1 MHQAWMRMPRKSKY
15 QAGFPNFSR
24 RIAGYGILIVVSL
37 FLMIPVFLLIT
48 SSLKTGDEFRS
59 VNFKLFP
66 AVPQWRNYIGIFR
79 YSDFLEIAVR
89 TGILSIAFAGITTL
103 SSSLTGYAFARY
115 QVPGSNQLFIIVVS
129 MLIIPIIAT
138 IIPQYI
144 LYARLGMINT
154 YWPWILSGLAGTP
167 LYIFLFRQFFLGF
180 PRDLEEAAEVDGCGP
195 LRMYAA
201 IFLPNAKPAIA
212 TVMIFAFM
220 SVWGDY
226 FTPLIFLNPDKT
238 LLGVALANYFGRSTN
253 VLAATVLYIIPV
265 VVIFFYAQKNILQGV
280 VTTGLKG

>member
-1 MHQAWMRMPRKSKY
+1 MERKTKHQAR
-15 QAGFPNFSR
+15 FPNFSN
-24 RIAGYGILIVVSL
+24 RIVSYGILVIVSL
-37 FLMIPVFLLIT
+37 FLMIPVFLLVT

-59 VNFKLFP
+59 FDFHLFP
-66 AVPQWRNYIGIFR
+66 AVPQWRNYIRIFR

-89 TGILSIAFAGITTL
+89 TGILSAVFAGITTL

-115 QVPGSNQLFIIVVS
+115 QVPGSKQLFIIVVS

-154 YWPWILSGLAGTP
+154 YWPWILSALAGMP

-195 LRMYAA
+195 LRLFAT

-238 LLGVALANYFGRSTN
+238 LLGVALANYFGRATG
-253 VLAATVLYIIPV
+253 VLAATVLYIFPV
-265 VVIFFYAQKNILQGV
+265 MIIFFFAQKYILQGV

>member
-1 MHQAWMRMPRKSKY
+1 MARKTRQKEAIVKY
-15 QAGFPNFSR
+15 SR
-24 RIAGYGILIVVSL
+24 DFASYVVLVMASF
-37 FLMIPVFLLIT
+37 FLLLPVFLLLL
-48 SSLKTGDEFRS
+48 SSLKAGDEFRS
-59 VNFKLFP
+59 FDFKLFP
-66 AVPQWRNYIGIFR
+66 EVPQWRNYIGIFR
-79 YSDFLEIAVR
+79 NSDFGEIAVR
-89 TGILSIAFAGITTL
+89 TGILSIVFAVITTL

-115 QVPGSNQLFIIVVS
+115 QVPGSKQLFIIVIS
-129 MLIIPIIAT
+129 MLIIPVIAT

-154 YWPWILSGLAGTP
+154 YWPWIFSALAGTP
-167 LYIFLFRQFFLGF
+167 LYIFLFRQFFMGI
-180 PRDLEEAAEVDGCGP
+180 PKDLEEAAEVDGCGP
-195 LRMYAA
+195 LRMYGA

-238 LLGVALANYFGRSTN
+238 LLGVALARYFGRSTG

-265 VVIFFYAQKNILQGV
+265 VIIFFYAQKYILEGV

>member
-1 MHQAWMRMPRKSKY
+1 
-15 QAGFPNFSR
+15 
-24 RIAGYGILIVVSL
+24 
-37 FLMIPVFLLIT
+37 
-48 SSLKTGDEFRS
+48 
-59 VNFKLFP
+59 
-66 AVPQWRNYIGIFR
+66 
-79 YSDFLEIAVR
+79 
-89 TGILSIAFAGITTL
+89 
-103 SSSLTGYAFARY
+103 
-115 QVPGSNQLFIIVVS
+115 
-129 MLIIPIIAT
+129 
-138 IIPQYI
+138 
-144 LYARLGMINT
+144 MINT
-154 YWPWILSGLAGTP
+154 YWPWILSALAGTP

-195 LRMYAA
+195 LRMYTA

-238 LLGVALANYFGRSTN
+238 LLGVALANYFGRSTG

-265 VVIFFYAQKNILQGV
+265 VVIFFYAQKYILQGV

>member
-1 MHQAWMRMPRKSKY
+1 MARKTHHKEGVPKY
-15 QAGFPNFSR
+15 SR
-24 RIAGYGILIVVSL
+24 FLASYTVLVMVSL
-37 FLMIPVFLLIT
+37 FLMIPVFLLLL

-59 VNFKLFP
+59 FDFKLFP
-66 AVPQWRNYIGIFR
+66 AAPQWRNYIGIFR
-79 YSDFLEIAVR
+79 NSDFSEIAVR
-89 TGILSIAFAGITTL
+89 TGILSIVFAGISTL
-103 SSSLTGYAFARY
+103 SSSLVGYAFARY
-115 QVPGSNQLFIIVVS
+115 QVPGSKGLFLVVIS
-129 MLIIPIIAT
+129 MLIIPIIAV

-144 LYARLGMINT
+144 LYARFGMINT
-154 YWPWILSGLAGTP
+154 YWPWILSALAGTP

-180 PRDLEEAAEVDGCGP
+180 PKDLEEAAEVDGCGP
-195 LRMYAA
+195 LRLYAA

-238 LLGVALANYFGRSTN
+238 LLGVALARYFGRSTG
-253 VLAATVLYIIPV
+253 VLAATVLYIFPV
-265 VVIFFYAQKNILQGV
+265 VIIFFYAQKHILEGV

>member
-1 MHQAWMRMPRKSKY
+1 MAKKTNY
-15 QAGFPNFSR
+15 QTGSPKVSR
-24 RIAGYGILIVVSL
+24 FFASYGILLLVSL
-37 FLMIPVFLLIT
+37 FLMIPVFLLVT

-59 VNFKLFP
+59 FDVKLFP
-66 AVPQWRNYIGIFR
+66 SVPQWRNYIGIFR

-89 TGILSIAFAGITTL
+89 TGILSIVFAGITTL

-115 QVPGSNQLFIIVVS
+115 RAPGSKQLFIVVVS

-154 YWPWILSGLAGTP
+154 YWPWILSALAGTP

-180 PRDLEEAAEVDGCGP
+180 PKDLEDAAEVDGCSP
-195 LRMYAA
+195 LRLYAA

-238 LLGVALANYFGRSTN
+238 LLGVALANYFGRSTG
-253 VLAATVLYIIPV
+253 VLAATVLYILPV
-265 VVIFFYAQKNILQGV
+265 VVVFFFAQKYILQGV

>member
-1 MHQAWMRMPRKSKY
+1 M
-15 QAGFPNFSR
+15 
-24 RIAGYGILIVVSL
+24 V
-37 FLMIPVFLLIT
+37 
-48 SSLKTGDEFRS
+48 
-59 VNFKLFP
+59 
-66 AVPQWRNYIGIFR
+66 
-79 YSDFLEIAVR
+79 
-89 TGILSIAFAGITTL
+89 FAGITTL

-115 QVPGSNQLFIIVVS
+115 QVPGSKQLFVILVS

-138 IIPQYI
+138 IIPQYL

-195 LRMYAA
+195 LRLFAA

-238 LLGVALANYFGRSTN
+238 LLGVALAGYFGRSTG

-265 VVIFFYAQKNILQGV
+265 VIIFFYAQKYILQGV

>member
-1 MHQAWMRMPRKSKY
+1 MARNRQYEQATPKKSRLLASY
-15 QAGFPNFSR
+15 AV
-24 RIAGYGILIVVSL
+24 LVVVSF
-37 FLMIPVFLLIT
+37 FLMIPVFLLLT

-59 VNFKLFP
+59 FEFKLFP

-89 TGILSIAFAGITTL
+89 TGVLSMVFAGITTL
-103 SSSLTGYAFARY
+103 SSALTGYAFARY
-115 QVPGSNQLFIIVVS
+115 QVPGSKSLFLVVVS
-129 MLIIPIIAT
+129 MLIIPVIAI

-144 LYARLGMINT
+144 LYARFGMINT
-154 YWPWILSGLAGTP
+154 YWPWILSALAGTP
-167 LYIFLFRQFFLGF
+167 LYIFLFRQFFLSF

-195 LRMYAA
+195 LRLFAA

-238 LLGVALANYFGRSTN
+238 LLGVALAGYFGRSTG
-253 VLAATVLYIIPV
+253 LFAATVLYIIPV
-265 VVIFFYAQKNILQGV
+265 VIIFFYAQKYILQGV

>member
-1 MHQAWMRMPRKSKY
+1 MIKKTHSNDGNSKY
-15 QAGFPNFSR
+15 SHLLMTYAV
-24 RIAGYGILIVVSL
+24 LVLVSL
-37 FLMIPVFLLIT
+37 FLMLPVFLLLL

-59 VNFKLFP
+59 FDFHLFP
-66 AVPQWRNYIGIFR
+66 SVPQWRNYIGIFR

-89 TGILSIAFAGITTL
+89 TGTLSIVFAGITTL

-115 QVPGSNQLFIIVVS
+115 QVPGSKQLFIIVVS
-129 MLIIPIIAT
+129 MLIIPVIAT

-154 YWPWILSGLAGTP
+154 YWPWILSALAGMP

-195 LRMYAA
+195 LRLYAA

-238 LLGVALANYFGRSTN
+238 LLGVALAGYFGRSTG

-265 VVIFFYAQKNILQGV
+265 VIIFFYAQKHILQGV

>member
-1 MHQAWMRMPRKSKY
+1 MTGKSYSEEETPKSSQMFAAY
-15 QAGFPNFSR
+15 AV
-24 RIAGYGILIVVSL
+24 LVLVSL
-37 FLMIPVFLLIT
+37 FLMLPVFLLLS

-59 VNFKLFP
+59 FDFHLFP
-66 AVPQWRNYIGIFR
+66 AVLQWRNYIRVLR

-89 TGILSIAFAGITTL
+89 TGILSIVYAGITTL

-115 QVPGSNQLFIIVVS
+115 QVPGSKQLFMIVVS

-144 LYARLGMINT
+144 LYARMGMINT
-154 YWPWILSGLAGTP
+154 YWPWIFSALAGTP

-180 PRDLEEAAEVDGCGP
+180 PKDLEEAAEVDGCGP
-195 LRMYAA
+195 LRLYAA

-212 TVMIFAFM
+212 TVMIFAFV

-238 LLGVALANYFGRSTN
+238 LLGVALANYFGGSTG
-253 VLAATVLYIIPV
+253 VLAATVLYILPV
-265 VVIFFYAQKNILQGV
+265 VIIFFYAQKYILQGV

>member
-1 MHQAWMRMPRKSKY
+1 MVY
-15 QAGFPNFSR
+15 
-24 RIAGYGILIVVSL
+24 
-37 FLMIPVFLLIT
+37 
-48 SSLKTGDEFRS
+48 
-59 VNFKLFP
+59 
-66 AVPQWRNYIGIFR
+66 
-79 YSDFLEIAVR
+79 
-89 TGILSIAFAGITTL
+89 AGITTL

-115 QVPGSNQLFIIVVS
+115 QVPGSKQLFMIVVS
-129 MLIIPIIAT
+129 MLIIPLIAT

-154 YWPWILSGLAGTP
+154 YWPWVLAALAGTP

-195 LRMYAA
+195 LRLYAA

-238 LLGVALANYFGRSTN
+238 LLGVALARYFGRSTG

-265 VVIFFYAQKNILQGV
+265 IVIFFYAQKYILQGV
-280 VTTGLKG
+280 ITTGLKG

>member
-1 MHQAWMRMPRKSKY
+1 MDGKTNY
-15 QAGFPNFSR
+15 QEGSPKISR
-24 RIAGYGILIVVSL
+24 LFVSYGILVIASL
-37 FLMIPVFLLIT
+37 FLMIPVFLLLI

-59 VNFKLFP
+59 FDFKLFP
-66 AVPQWRNYIGIFR
+66 AVPQWRNYIGLFR
-79 YSDFLEIAVR
+79 YSDFMEIAVR
-89 TGILSIAFAGITTL
+89 TGMLSIVFAGITTI

-115 QVPGSNQLFIIVVS
+115 QVPGSKGLFLVVVS
-129 MLIIPIIAT
+129 MLIIPVIAT

-144 LYARLGMINT
+144 LYARFGMINT
-154 YWPWILSGLAGTP
+154 YWPWILSALAGTP
-167 LYIFLFRQFFLGF
+167 LYIFLFRQFFMGF

-195 LRMYAA
+195 LRLYSA

-238 LLGVALANYFGRSTN
+238 LLGVALANYFGRSTG

-265 VVIFFYAQKNILQGV
+265 VIIFFYAQKYILEGV